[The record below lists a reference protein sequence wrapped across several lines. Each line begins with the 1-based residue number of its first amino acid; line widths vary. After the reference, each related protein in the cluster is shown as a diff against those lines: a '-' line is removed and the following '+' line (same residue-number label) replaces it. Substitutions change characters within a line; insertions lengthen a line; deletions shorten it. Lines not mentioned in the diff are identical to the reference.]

1 MNNAQTKKPPL
12 AGIVTGLAGGTAF
25 GLITPVFPFAH
36 SLGVTASSATI
47 IRFIIGSLIMA
58 AIILVTK
65 STLTVPKNKI
75 LPLCS
80 MGLLIFGVTVCYL
93 SAVTY
98 IPVSLG
104 AILFYTYPVIVTVID
119 PLLQRRLPS
128 LIQLGLSI
136 LAFTGIT
143 IALGTNIE
151 ELDWRGV
158 LFVMGAAFSISGT
171 LIVSRSVVSHV
182 PNLTIVFYVNIV
194 ATALTCLYLLFDGNV
209 SLPNEWSNQWFGW
222 VLSITIALLYLL
234 ATLGQIAT
242 VNFIGPSRTAML
254 FNIEPVITII
264 TAVIVLHETLNQ
276 PQIIGSIFVL
286 SAVVISCYRPV
297 RVAAP

>member
-1 MNNAQTKKPPL
+1 MSNAKTKKLPL
-12 AGIVTGLAGGTAF
+12 AGIATGMAGGTAF
-25 GLITPVFPFAH
+25 GLITPIFPFAH
-36 SLGVTASSATI
+36 TLGVTASSATI
-47 IRFIIGSLIMA
+47 IRFIFGSLIMA
-58 AIILVTK
+58 TVVLVTK
-65 STLTVPKNKI
+65 SALAIPKNKI
-75 LPLCS
+75 LPLFS
-80 MGLLIFGVTVCYL
+80 MGLLIFSVTVCYL

-128 LIQLGLSI
+128 FIQLGLSI

-171 LIVSRSVVSHV
+171 LIISRSVVSHI

-194 ATALTCLYLLFDGNV
+194 ATVLTCLYLFLDGNI
-209 SLPNEWSNQWFGW
+209 SLPNQWSDQWIGW
-222 VLSITIALLYLL
+222 SLSIAIALLYLL

-242 VNFIGPSRTAML
+242 VNFVGPSRTAML
-254 FNIEPVITII
+254 FNIEPVVTIM
-264 TAVIVLHETLNQ
+264 TAVIVLNETLNQ
-276 PQIIGSIFVL
+276 AQIIGSLFVL

-297 RVAAP
+297 RIPIS